1 MHTVGCPRQ
10 RGPRPQHI
18 KGLPGTESRAR
29 AGGLFA
35 GALFAGV
42 RRARRVP
49 RAGEAAGVPVVVR
62 QIVVLPGRPAP
73 REHRFNDQIK
83 DLFLAKVTRAGII
96 RPGAAACSGGTVR
109 AGAAASRGG
118 TATAS
123 AGPTAAAVTRRP
135 AVPGTPGS

>member
-10 RGPRPQHI
+10 RGPRPRHI
-18 KGLPGTESRAR
+18 KRLPRTESRAR
-29 AGGLFA
+29 AGDLFA
-35 GALFAGV
+35 GALFAGA

-49 RAGEAAGVPVVVR
+49 QVPAAARVPVVVR

-83 DLFLAKVTRAGII
+83 DLFLAKVTRAVII
-96 RPGAAACSGGTVR
+96 RPGAAAS
-109 AGAAASRGG
+109 SGG
-118 TATAS
+118 TATAG
-123 AGPTAAAVTRRP
+123 AGPAAAAVTRRA